1 LSPAIFGDQRL
12 ARLIADSDPQV
23 GPTGRS
29 MMIEL
34 GHRIAPL
41 FARPEPRQ
49 QAMRYVLGLLGP
61 AARKNSWQLAETTGD
76 NAPWAMQRLLTRAH
90 WDADGVRDEVR
101 EVLIRG
107 LAAPDA
113 VLVLQQA
120 AMLKK
125 GNNSVAVARQ
135 YAELTG
141 RPENCQIG
149 VFASYH
155 CGPGMAII
163 DRELYL
169 PPGWTRDPRRCRA
182 AGVPAQRLEWQS
194 TGELGRR
201 LVERTLAAAP
211 LGWVRAGP
219 AFGAE
224 PALRHWLE
232 RRRVGYV
239 LEVPP
244 SLVAATQY
252 GVAPVGALAGAAPG
266 LTWLRDGTGG
276 QWCWLPARLRT
287 RVSAVLGGAPGTG
300 FVHALLLHRAA
311 AGPPA
316 IRYYLCH
323 GPLNTRLA
331 RLVAIAG
338 TELAARQCLR
348 DARSRVGID
357 RYEVRMWPAW
367 YRHVTLAL
375 LAHGCLGA
383 QDPRPDAASSAAHA

>member
-1 LSPAIFGDQRL
+1 LSPAIFDDQRL
-12 ARLIADSDPQV
+12 ARLVAGFDPRI
-23 GPTGRS
+23 GPAGRS
-29 MMIEL
+29 MLIEL

-61 AARKNSWQLAETTGD
+61 ATRKNSWQLAESTGD

-90 WDADGVRDEVR
+90 WDADGVRDQVR
-101 EVLIRG
+101 GVLVRG
-107 LAAPDA
+107 LASPTA

-125 GNNSVAVARQ
+125 GNSSVAVARQ

-141 RPENCQIG
+141 RLENCQIG

-155 CGPGMAII
+155 SGPGMAII

-169 PPGWTRDPRRCRA
+169 PPGWTRDPQRCRA
-182 AGVPAQRLEWQS
+182 AGVPAPRLDWQS

-232 RRRVGYV
+232 RQRVGYV

-252 GVAPVGALAGAAPG
+252 GVAPVGALAGAAPR

-276 QWCWLPARLRT
+276 EWCWLPARLRT

-300 FVHALLLHRAA
+300 FGHALLLHRAT

-316 IRYYLCH
+316 VRYFLCH
-323 GPLNTRLA
+323 GPQHTRLA

-338 TELAARQCLR
+338 TELAARRCLR

-357 RYEVRMWPAW
+357 RYEVRLWPAW

-375 LAHGCLGA
+375 LAYGCLGA
-383 QDPRPDAASSAAHA
+383 PPHAAVPHDAAAHA